1 MTELPSKKLL
11 QRQIH
16 KSLEASRRH
25 WENRSMDLPLKIVLP
40 NKKRIV
46 PLQREI
52 TKKFVTKKCVVW
64 KTLSNSAPSWGHN
77 RNLIF
82 PIEQLQEGVIR

>member
-1 MTELPSKKLL
+1 MTELPSKELL
-11 QRQIH
+11 QRQKR

-52 TKKFVTKKCVVW
+52 TKKFVTKKYVVW
-64 KTLSNSAPSWGHN
+64 KTLSNLATLLSSNWD
-77 RNLIF
+77 LIF
-82 PIEQLQEGVIR
+82 PIKQLHEGVIG